1 MKPRVAL
8 PDAAL
13 FALSATEVWATRS
26 FGGPVSFAFAALGTL
41 ALLFR
46 HRFPLIA
53 FAATLPALSLG
64 YIWFSPMG
72 ALYEIAA
79 GGPDRHRAQG
89 WPFSPARPSKSAPSG
104 MPPAT
109 SFASAALL
117 PPGTTAAT
125 SSATLTRSGE
135 RVISRRA
142 LLIGG
147 CALLAATV
155 SCVPW
160 PFRAPAPWGLSDT
173 ILAVMLSSLL
183 ALAPTALGLFAASR
197 RELAGRLEEL
207 AASRERE
214 RELAA
219 EQAVVRERARLARE
233 MHDTVAHHI
242 SLIAV
247 QSGALEA
254 TARGPQARAAAGA
267 VRELSRD
274 ALDELRRMVG
284 LLRLP
289 VTSGQPLDAGP
300 GLAGIP
306 ALVAAAGPGTHG
318 ELPGTM
324 APADAARLPSDVQ
337 HAAYRIV
344 QEALTNIRKHAPGAE
359 TRVLVRH
366 SGDVLV
372 VEVRNGPA
380 SAAPGPALP
389 SGGHGLA
396 GLRERAVQLGGEF
409 IASPAATGGFL
420 VRATLPVGPAV
431 EAA

>member
-1 MKPRVAL
+1 MIVKPRVAL

-26 FGGPVSFAFAALGTL
+26 FAGPVSFAFASLGTA
-41 ALLFR
+41 ALLIR
-46 HRFPLIA
+46 HRFPLLA

-79 GGPDRHRAQG
+79 GGPDRNRAQG
-89 WPFSPARPSKSAPSG
+89 WPFSPAPSLAP
-104 MPPAT
+104 PVRTPAT
-109 SFASAALL
+109 PLA
-117 PPGTTAAT
+117 PPDTT
-125 SSATLTRSGE
+125 SLTPSPGVPRTGE
-135 RVISRRA
+135 RVIPRRA
-142 LLIGG
+142 LVIGG
-147 CALLAATV
+147 CALLAAVV

-160 PFRAPAPWGLSDT
+160 PFRAPESWGLSET
-173 ILAVMLSSLL
+173 ILAVMLSALL

-197 RELAGRLEEL
+197 RELAGRLKEL

-214 RELAA
+214 SALAA

-254 TARGPQARAAAGA
+254 TAQGPQARAAAGA
-267 VRELSRD
+267 VRELSRN

-289 VTSGQPLDAGP
+289 VMSGQPLDAGP

-306 ALVAAAGPGTHG
+306 ALVAAAGSGTHG

-324 APADAARLPSDVQ
+324 APADSARLPSDVQ

-359 TRVLVRH
+359 TRVLVRRG
-366 SGDVLV
+366 GDVLV

-380 SAAPGPALP
+380 AGAPGPALP

-409 IASPAATGGFL
+409 TASPAAAGGFL
-420 VRATLPVGPAV
+420 VRATLPVGPAA

>member
-1 MKPRVAL
+1 MTFRPRVAL

-13 FALSATEVWATRS
+13 LALSVTEVWATRS
-26 FGGPVSFAFAALGTL
+26 YGGPVALGFACLGTV

-46 HRFPLIA
+46 HRFPLAA

-72 ALYEIAA
+72 TLYGIAA
-79 GGPDRHRAQG
+79 GGTDR
-89 WPFSPARPSKSAPSG
+89 
-104 MPPAT
+104 
-109 SFASAALL
+109 
-117 PPGTTAAT
+117 
-125 SSATLTRSGE
+125 RSG
-135 RVISRRA
+135 SAWQGRA
-142 LLIGG
+142 IPGRTLLIGG

-155 SCVPW
+155 SFVPW
-160 PFRAPAPWGLSDT
+160 PFRAPVGWGLSDT
-173 ILAVMLSSLL
+173 ILAVMLSALL
-183 ALAPTALGLFAASR
+183 AVAPTALGLFAASR
-197 RELAGRLEEL
+197 RELAGKLEEL

-214 RELAA
+214 SVLAA
-219 EQAVVRERARLARE
+219 EQAVVRERARMARE

-254 TARGPQARAAAGA
+254 TAKGPQARAAAGA

-289 VTSGQPLDAGP
+289 LTPGLPLDAGP

-306 ALVAAAGPGTHG
+306 ALVAAAGPGTRG
-318 ELPGTM
+318 ELPAAM
-324 APADAARLPSDVQ
+324 VPAGAATLPPDVQ

-344 QEALTNIRKHAPGAE
+344 QEALTNVRKHAPGAE
-359 TRVLVRH
+359 TRVLVRR
-366 SGDVLV
+366 SDDVLV

-380 SAAPGPALP
+380 VAAAGPALP

-396 GLRERAVQLGGEF
+396 GLRERAAQLGGEF
-409 IASPAATGGFL
+409 TASPAAPGGFL
-420 VRATLPVGPAV
+420 VRATLPVGPAA

>member
-1 MKPRVAL
+1 MIRKPRAAL

-13 FALSATEVWATRS
+13 FALSATEVAATRS
-26 FGGPVSFAFAALGTL
+26 YGGSVSFAFACLGTV

-46 HRFPLIA
+46 HRFPLTA
-53 FAATLPALSLG
+53 FAAALPALSLG
-64 YIWFSPMG
+64 YIWFAPMG
-72 ALYEIAA
+72 TLYAIAA
-79 GGPDRHRAQG
+79 GGSDGDHAQG
-89 WPFSPARPSKSAPSG
+89 WPFSRAAAARPTLSASAP
-104 MPPAT
+104 PD
-109 SFASAALL
+109 AALL
-117 PPGTTAAT
+117 RT
-125 SSATLTRSGE
+125 GE
-135 RVISRRA
+135 RAMSGRA
-142 LLIGG
+142 LVIGG
-147 CALLAATV
+147 CALLTATV

-160 PFRAPAPWGLSDT
+160 PFRTPVGWGLSDT

-197 RELAGRLEEL
+197 RELAGRLAEL
-207 AASRERE
+207 AAGRERE
-214 RELAA
+214 SALAA

-254 TARGPQARAAAGA
+254 TAKGPQARAAAEA

-289 VTSGQPLDAGP
+289 VTSDQPLEAGP

-306 ALVAAAGPGTHG
+306 ALVAAAGPGTYG
-318 ELPGTM
+318 ELPALTV
-324 APADAARLPSDVQ
+324 PADGVRPAPEVQ
-337 HAAYRIV
+337 HTAYRTV
-344 QEALTNIRKHAPGAE
+344 QEALTNVRKHAPGAE
-359 TRVLVRH
+359 TRVLVRL

-380 SAAPGPALP
+380 AKALEPVLP

-409 IASPAATGGFL
+409 IASPAAGGFL
-420 VRATLPVGPAV
+420 VRATLPAGPAA